1 MSLGDARDAA
11 GRAPLPEA
19 LATPESG
26 PVLLFA
32 PHPDDDLIGPGGTVA
47 LHRRQGDPVQ
57 VVVAYDGYLG
67 NQLHPDLSKDEF
79 IALREGEALRGGAHL
94 GLDQYRF
101 LRFPEGHEPGPSDRE
116 SAAGQLA
123 ALIHATGPATV
134 YAPWVGEHNVDHHVL
149 ATVVRRALEL
159 SSFQGQAWGYEVYTP
174 LVPTRVVDISATWE
188 LKAKAIAE
196 HNSQTPLT
204 DLVHHV
210 GGLNQHRAL
219 YLEKGATHGEA
230 FAPL

>member
-1 MSLGDARDAA
+1 MSAADACDGS
-11 GRAPLPEA
+11 GRAPLPQA
-19 LATPESG
+19 LARPEAG
-26 PVLLFA
+26 PVMLFA

-47 LHRRQGDPVQ
+47 LHREQGDSVQ
-57 VVVAYDGYLG
+57 VVVAYDGFLG
-67 NQLHPDLSKDEF
+67 NQQHPNLSKDEF
-79 IALREGEALRGGAHL
+79 IALREREALAGGAHL

-101 LRFPEGHEPGPSDRE
+101 LRFPEGHEPGPDERE
-116 SAAGQLA
+116 AAAGDLSQMLRS
-123 ALIHATGPATV
+123 LSPETV
-134 YAPWVGEHNVDHHVL
+134 YAPWIGEHNVDHHVL

-159 SSFQGQAWGYEVYTP
+159 ADFAGNAWGYEVYTP
-174 LVPTRVVDISATWE
+174 LIPTRIIDISSTWK
-188 LKAKAIAE
+188 LKARAIGE
-196 HNSQTPLT
+196 HSSQTPLT